1 MDKKLFIF
9 DLLTKRYSDDE
20 IIDEVK
26 TNFSIPIEEAKLLF
40 ANVISNL
47 QILRNLDESRKIKIK
62 SCPGF
67 KVNIDAV
74 KFKNQIK
81 FQYQILITYII

>member
-1 MDKKLFIF
+1 MDGQEAFIF

-26 TNFSIPIEEAKLLF
+26 TNYSIPIEEAKLLF

-47 QILRNLDESRKIKIK
+47 QILRNLDDSRKIKIK

-74 KFKNQIK
+74 KFKKSSKSYNIK
-81 FQYQILITYII
+81 YK